1 MPETFKVIK
10 KSYNHYT
17 AAFIFYGNSHT
28 KSSPATGVEYHALQ
42 SLSLPTILTTM
53 GSICSRPEEPKVR
66 VLAHPIR
73 DSVALRQR
81 ISLNRQ
87 TLARILE
94 QIGHPAAHHARRQP
108 GPSGRLG
115 GPQKNRAQTSS
126 SLPCE
131 SKTGRNRRTMRSS
144 FGHTIMRKRRTAK
157 PINVNKPLPPLPAL
171 PPPPPPPSSLS
182 TTTPTPTP
190 IPTSTPIPTAVSAG
204 RAEPAPEHKHQKAH
218 AQHEREHIARHRAE
232 ALRCLES
239 RGRARGRAAS
249 HSPTRVPSIIL
260 RRIVGRRRAGAILLG
275 GEGGMRVVC

>member
-1 MPETFKVIK
+1 
-10 KSYNHYT
+10 
-17 AAFIFYGNSHT
+17 
-28 KSSPATGVEYHALQ
+28 
-42 SLSLPTILTTM
+42 M
-53 GSICSRPEEPKVR
+53 GSLCSRPEEPKVR
-66 VLAHPIR
+66 MLAQPIR

-94 QIGHPAAHHARRQP
+94 QIGHPAAHHACGQH

-115 GPQKNRAQTSS
+115 VPQKTSAQTSS

-131 SKTGRNRRTMRSS
+131 RKTGRNRRTMRSS
-144 FGHTIMRKRRTAK
+144 FGHTIRKRRTAK
-157 PINVNKPLPPLPAL
+157 PMDVNKPL
-171 PPPPPPPSSLS
+171 PPPPPPPPSLS

-204 RAEPAPEHKHQKAH
+204 RAEPAPEHKHETEH
-218 AQHEREHIARHRAE
+218 AHERARIARHRAE

-249 HSPTRVPSIIL
+249 HSATRLQGKSSSSSSSSSS
-260 RRIVGRRRAGAILLG
+260 G
-275 GEGGMRVVC
+275 GGGGGNLAAFVLSRGGSAEAAVS

>member
-1 MPETFKVIK
+1 
-10 KSYNHYT
+10 
-17 AAFIFYGNSHT
+17 
-28 KSSPATGVEYHALQ
+28 
-42 SLSLPTILTTM
+42 M
-53 GSICSRPEEPKVR
+53 GSLCSRPEEPKVR
-66 VLAHPIR
+66 VLAYPIR

-94 QIGHPAAHHARRQP
+94 QIGHPAAHRARRQP

-115 GPQKNRAQTSS
+115 GPQKDSAQTSS

-131 SKTGRNRRTMRSS
+131 SKTGRHRRTMRSS
-144 FGHTIMRKRRTAK
+144 FGHAIRKRRTPKA
-157 PINVNKPLPPLPAL
+157 IDVNKPLPPLPPL
-171 PPPPPPPSSLS
+171 PPPPSLLS
-182 TTTPTPTP
+182 TTTPNTPTPTPSP

-239 RGRARGRAAS
+239 RGRARGLAAAAAAS
-249 HSPTRVPSIIL
+249 HSPPTRVPSIIL
-260 RRIVGRRRAGAILLG
+260 RRIVRRRRAGAILAAKD
-275 GEGGMRVVC
+275 EQQ